1 VLNSP
6 RKRQAPPKA
15 HSALPP
21 IVPADLPRVR
31 RKDFDSYLRAIA
43 PEWQRFEH
51 NAQLG
56 REGVAQVG
64 EGPSTP
70 RASQSTDHES
80 PPDLGYIQAK
90 SIPPLD
96 SVPPVFFQPKFNLG
110 DPRTFHTVTEQHLFG
125 DADPAA
131 LSQSLPLLEKFS
143 YYADTVEQHLILEI
157 SRRSTPF
164 FAALTNLHD
173 LQSESEQC
181 LARIARLRTLLTDLD
196 VNTAKRGLQVVRREA
211 IAANLATVTEGVKMV
226 SGIVEMGRVARGLV
240 GAGQWGEALG
250 IIEEM
255 ERMWEGPP
263 QPEAEQPPLSLFV
276 VGQPRSS
283 SLNQVQEESEYDNEQ
298 ETEEP
303 IGQQRPTLG
312 KRQQSTTIPP
322 IPLSSLRAYSSLPE
336 SLRTLTM
343 EIASSLSSELV
354 AVLRADLV
362 ERINRG
368 RDRFKAGGQSG
379 AGAGQGLRDRLKPL
393 LQGLVRTRGLKEGLL
408 SWREVVLGEVRGVV
422 KAVCRLVCLA
432 WISSSS
438 FGFNSDYLLSTRL
451 KRTKNLIKTQGML
464 QLCRHMKLINL
475 CSVELDLQTISEICN
490 TLNSWFS
497 CRNFI

>member
-211 IAANLATVTEGVKMV
+211 IAANLATVTEGVKM
-226 SGIVEMGRVARGLV
+226 GKRHCGNGKGGE
-240 GAGQWGEALG
+240 GAGRCWPVGRGARHYRRDGKDVGGTPSAGSRAASVIVICRWAAQV
-250 IIEEM
+250 
-255 ERMWEGPP
+255 
-263 QPEAEQPPLSLFV
+263 FV
-276 VGQPRSS
+276 
-283 SLNQVQEESEYDNEQ
+283 
-298 ETEEP
+298 T
-303 IGQQRPTLG
+303 
-312 KRQQSTTIPP
+312 
-322 IPLSSLRAYSSLPE
+322 
-336 SLRTLTM
+336 
-343 EIASSLSSELV
+343 
-354 AVLRADLV
+354 
-362 ERINRG
+362 
-368 RDRFKAGGQSG
+368 
-379 AGAGQGLRDRLKPL
+379 
-393 LQGLVRTRGLKEGLL
+393 
-408 SWREVVLGEVRGVV
+408 
-422 KAVCRLVCLA
+422 
-432 WISSSS
+432 
-438 FGFNSDYLLSTRL
+438 
-451 KRTKNLIKTQGML
+451 
-464 QLCRHMKLINL
+464 
-475 CSVELDLQTISEICN
+475 
-490 TLNSWFS
+490 
-497 CRNFI
+497 